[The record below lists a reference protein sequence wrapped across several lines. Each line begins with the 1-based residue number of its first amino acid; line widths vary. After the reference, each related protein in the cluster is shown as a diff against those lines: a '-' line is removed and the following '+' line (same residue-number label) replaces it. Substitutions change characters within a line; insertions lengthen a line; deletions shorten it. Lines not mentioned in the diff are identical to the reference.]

1 MLQCGTLKS
10 RSNKAAKELPVMRM
24 RQLLLP
30 LALVMALVSQARAQ
44 TGETSDPSTRTMASL
59 LAEGYEMQ
67 EVRLFKDKI
76 WMRKPGN
83 SDGATAFICDRG
95 RIGSAAFDAYRNRQ
109 YDQVSCSI
117 AQ

>member
-1 MLQCGTLKS
+1 MGVLQCG
-10 RSNKAAKELPVMRM
+10 VMNTGSHTVSAMKIRH
-24 RQLLLP
+24 LLP
-30 LALVMALVSQARAQ
+30 LTIVIVACGSEAHAQ
-44 TGETSDPSTRTMASL
+44 TDAVPASRTLASL
-59 LAEGYEMQ
+59 MAEGYEAQ
-67 EVRLFKDKI
+67 TVQLFKDKI

-83 SDGATAFICDRG
+83 SDGVTAFICDRG